1 MKSNTTKE
9 YLYTGDYYS
18 YIIVTSAD
26 GTVQNKVYATNP
38 TKVPMSLTTNLL
50 GELLIESLSKMQL
63 NSYLKNIVDRNGEE
77 IYTNGI
83 WEIIQT
89 APILGPNGIKGGYQY
104 RARMIE
110 GQI

>member
-9 YLYTGDYYS
+9 YPYAGDYYG
-18 YIIVTSAD
+18 YTLVTSAD
-26 GTVQNKVYATNP
+26 GTVTNKVYSFSG
-38 TKVPMSLTTNLL
+38 KVLLSLSVNLL
-50 GELLIESLSKMQL
+50 GELLIESQSKMQL
-63 NSYLKNIVDRNGEE
+63 NSYLKAVLDRNGEE
-77 IYTNGI
+77 IYTGGI